1 MSQELMEDINMKKSN
16 IISVSFII
24 VSLSLLIKLFMLI
37 SFDKINVCLNF
48 TSDDSVFF
56 IEMYISIWV
65 NIYSSWFD
73 GGRE

>member
-1 MSQELMEDINMKKSN
+1 
-16 IISVSFII
+16 
-24 VSLSLLIKLFMLI
+24 MLI

-65 NIYSSWFD
+65 NKYSSWFE